1 MLDNGLRL
9 RSFMF
14 LPAHNKKF
22 LDKGIVSEAD
32 AVILDLEDGV
42 PPFKRADAREN
53 IASYSAQG
61 LFDQRKNIFIRI
73 NPIETEDFIADI
85 DALTLSSIDGFMPSK
100 VDTAEDIVFLDRLLD
115 YYERKK
121 NLSVGKFKLAPLIE
135 TTKAIDNISEIAKA
149 SDRLVALCLGGEDY
163 LNDLGSVFTYQ
174 ESALVYPR
182 AVLVN
187 AARANHLLP
196 IDTPFLDINNV
207 EGFKEHGVIA
217 YKNGF
222 AGCLI
227 LSPRQILA
235 ANEAFSPD
243 EDKVLLSKRV
253 IDAVQQANEAGASG
267 VAMLDGTMVG
277 PPMRKRAETVLNQ
290 IGEVE

>member
-1 MLDNGLRL
+1 MLEEKLRL

-14 LPAHNKKF
+14 LPAHNTKF
-22 LDKGIVSEAD
+22 LDKAIVSEAD

-42 PPFKRADAREN
+42 PPTKRDEAREN
-53 IASYSAQG
+53 VVSYNDQG
-61 LFDQRKNIFIRI
+61 LLRHRKNIFVRI
-73 NPIETEDFIADI
+73 NPIETDDFVADI
-85 DALTLSSIDGFMPSK
+85 DRLTVADVDGFMPSK
-100 VDTAEDIVFLDRLLD
+100 VDSGKDIEFLDRLLEF
-115 YYERKK
+115 YEKK
-121 NLSVGKFKLAPLIE
+121 KGFAKGKFKLAPLIE
-135 TTKAIDNISEIAKA
+135 TTKALDNIKEIAGA

-182 AVLVN
+182 AILVN
-187 AARANHLLP
+187 AARANNLLP
-196 IDTPFLDINNV
+196 IDTPYLDIKNV
-207 EGFKEHGVIA
+207 EGFRENETLA

-227 LSPRQILA
+227 LNPRQIEP

-243 EDKVLLSKRV
+243 EEKVELSRRV
-253 IDAVQQANEAGASG
+253 IAAVKQASEEGVSG

-277 PPMRKRAETVLNQ
+277 PPMRKRAETVLKQ
-290 IGEVE
+290 IGE

>member
-1 MLDNGLRL
+1 MIKDELRL

-22 LDKGIVSEAD
+22 LDKAIASEAD
-32 AVILDLEDGV
+32 AIILDLEDGV
-42 PPFKRADAREN
+42 PHFRRVDAREN
-53 IASYSAQG
+53 IVSYSAQG

-73 NPIETEDFIADI
+73 NPIDTNDFIVDI
-85 DALTLSSIDGFMPSK
+85 DELTLSSIDGFMPSK

-115 YYERKK
+115 FYERKK
-121 NLSVGKFKLAPLIE
+121 NLPVGKFKLAPLIE
-135 TTKAIDNISEIAKA
+135 TTKAIGNINEIAKA

-174 ESALVYPR
+174 ESALMYPR

-196 IDTPFLDINNV
+196 IDTPFLDIKNV

-227 LSPRQILA
+227 LSPRQIEA
-235 ANEAFSPD
+235 ANKAFSPD
-243 EDKVLLSKRV
+243 EDKVSLSRRV
-253 IDAVQQANEAGASG
+253 IEAVRLASEEGISG

-277 PPMRKRAETVLNQ
+277 PPMWKRAETVLKQ
-290 IGEVE
+290 IGEA

>member
-1 MLDNGLRL
+1 MSEKRLKL

-22 LDKGIVSEAD
+22 LDKAVTCAAD

-42 PPFKRADAREN
+42 PPFKRQEAREN
-53 IASYSAQG
+53 IISYNNQG
-61 LFDQRKNIFIRI
+61 LLKNKKIFIRI
-73 NPIETEDFIADI
+73 NPIDTNDFINDI
-85 DALTLSSIDGFMPSK
+85 EELTLSDIDGFMPSK
-100 VDTAEDIVFLDRLLD
+100 ADNAKDIEFLDRLLD
-115 YYERKK
+115 FFERKK
-121 NLSVGKFKLAPLIE
+121 DIPSGQFMLAPLIE
-135 TTKAIDNISEIAKA
+135 TTKALDNISQIASA
-149 SDRLVALCLGGEDY
+149 SNRLVALCLGAEDY

-182 AVLVN
+182 AMLVN
-187 AARANHLLP
+187 AARANGLLP
-196 IDTPFLDINNV
+196 IDTPYLDIRDV
-207 EGFKEHGVIA
+207 EGFKKNETLA

-227 LSPRQILA
+227 LSPRQIDA

-243 EDKVLLSKRV
+243 AEKVELSRRV
-253 IDAVQQANEAGASG
+253 ISAVREASEAGISG

-277 PPMRKRAETVLNQ
+277 PPMRKRAETVLKQ
-290 IGEVE
+290 IGE